1 MNRAVVLKSLVLAG
15 LLLAVSLTAGAAP
28 AYAQGGTPAFNI
40 DSWSTDPA
48 ELQRGMEFDLTITF
62 TNIGTFGANEVTVNI
77 GPGGTF
83 VGLEPGPRF
92 GHIGI
97 GETQTA
103 TLRVGISNT
112 LTTGYYSIPI
122 EFTYHHEWG
131 TGGQAVTSGSVGV
144 YVKGLAPSTGQDTG
158 RPQLVIED
166 SSVTVDSETGWLMLT
181 LTLHNT
187 GNRWA
192 TGVIVNL
199 GPSQYFSPAEGS
211 SAFPLE
217 GTIKVDETA
226 SLTLPLVLI
235 QSPGERVTQDFTVEY
250 TSPSGGMYQSQQS
263 VPIEMSGAVARTPRL
278 LIERYSTDPATISP
292 GSTFRLNLELVNV
305 GGGPAKQVIVR
316 LGENAA
322 ALGPLAPLGSSNVRY
337 VEQIDASTRIPLSF
351 DLIVDGSAQAGLVA
365 LNVSLEY
372 DDAYGVHH
380 TEVETISLQVIA
392 VPYFE
397 IRLFDAVPETITV
410 GDTFEIPIEV
420 INIGRSMINVS
431 TIEVVSDDLAITD
444 GSLYVGPLDGGTSGS
459 LVAQAEALHAGT
471 AVVEVRVNYLDS
483 FQQPQ
488 VVTHTLT
495 FEINEGALFSTEG
508 GAGPAQANTE
518 NDNSLS
524 FGERLWRAVLGFL
537 GLGTRPVASEVE
549 GITNP

>member
-1 MNRAVVLKSLVLAG
+1 MNRAVFLKSLGLAG
-15 LLLAVSLTAGAAP
+15 LMLAILLMSGTAP
-28 AYAQGGTPAFNI
+28 AHAQGGSPAFNI

-48 ELQRGMEFDLTITF
+48 ELQRGMEFDLTVTF

-77 GPGGTF
+77 GAGGTF

-131 TGGQAVTSGSVGV
+131 MGGQAVTSGSVGV
-144 YVKGLAPSTGQDTG
+144 YVRGLAPTTGQDTG

-166 SSVTVDSETGWLMLT
+166 SSVTVDSETGWLMLS
-181 LTLHNT
+181 LTLRNT

-217 GTIKVDETA
+217 GAIKVNETA
-226 SLTLPLVLI
+226 SLTLLLVLI

-263 VPIEMSGAVARTPRL
+263 VPIEMSGAVAHTPRL
-278 LIERYSTDPATISP
+278 LIERYTTDPTTISP

-337 VEQIDASTRIPLSF
+337 IEQIDASTRIPLSF
-351 DLIVDGSAQAGLVA
+351 DLIVDGGAQAGLVA
-365 LNVSLEY
+365 LNVNLEY

-397 IRLFDAVPETITV
+397 VRLFDAVPETILV
-410 GDTFEIPIEV
+410 GDTFEIPVEV
-420 INIGRSMINVS
+420 INIGRNMINVS

-444 GSLYVGPLDGGTSGS
+444 GLMYIGPLDGGTSGS
-459 LVAQAEALHAGT
+459 LVARAEALHAGT
-471 AVVEVRVNYLDS
+471 ATVEVRINYLDS

-495 FEINEGALFSTEG
+495 FEIGGNTSSNQEQGATGSTR
-508 GAGPAQANTE
+508 PVP
-518 NDNSLS
+518 NDDGSLS

-537 GLGTRPVASEVE
+537 GLGTRPVELE
-549 GITNP
+549 GS